1 MALSIISTPPS
12 GRLSCS
18 HGDSRGLSTLAD
30 IFAVDDDPL
39 QHTNTITR
47 ASEEEV
53 GDPENAA
60 IEQR

>member
-18 HGDSRGLSTLAD
+18 HGDSRGLSTLED

-39 QHTNTITR
+39 QNTNIITR
-47 ASEEEV
+47 ASEEKV
-53 GDPENAA
+53 VIPKNAA